1 MIEERFSIVTGR
13 MREAQLM
20 SGEREYR
27 RKAVRLTC
35 PVLVVNAKAWRLSS
49 VTDGELSTVL
59 CVWLRTIGALADFF
73 YCLYGGEVHY
83 EPI

>member
-1 MIEERFSIVTGR
+1 MIEERFSIVTGC
-13 MREAQLM
+13 MREAQMM
-20 SGEREYR
+20 SGERESR

-35 PVLVVNAKAWRLSS
+35 PALVVSVKAWRLSS

-73 YCLYGGEVHY
+73 YALTKGRSK
-83 EPI
+83 